1 VGSPTTIDGAAAI
14 VAGVRSWGRD
24 YADWGA
30 LDCGLGMLR
39 PTVTV
44 GAIEGGWPFKPGGTP
59 AAVGL
64 YVDLRVPP
72 GLDPTTTVQSLTE
85 AARAAATA
93 AGPFTL
99 EVEQFA
105 SHLPGALVP
114 ADHPLVEGARAAV
127 RRATG
132 TADPVPLDMDF
143 PPGDDGKLFAAAG
156 VPYVKVGPGTPVGR
170 DPRFGREQ
178 VRVSELVAAA
188 RTYVGIGVRLAS
200 MPRAVARDWPPLG
213 SQSH

>member
-1 VGSPTTIDGAAAI
+1 
-14 VAGVRSWGRD
+14 
-24 YADWGA
+24 
-30 LDCGLGMLR
+30 MLR

-72 GLDPTTTVQSLTE
+72 GLDPTTTVSSLIE
-85 AARAAATA
+85 AARAAASST
-93 AGPFTL
+93 GPFTL

-105 SHLPGALVP
+105 SHLPGALMP

-132 TADPVPLDMDF
+132 AADPPPLDLDF

-156 VPYVKVGPGTPVGR
+156 IPYVKVGPGTPIGR

-188 RTYVGIGVRLAS
+188 RTYVGIGVWLAS
-200 MPRAVARDWPPLG
+200 TPRESARGWPTAFGDSPAG
-213 SQSH
+213 